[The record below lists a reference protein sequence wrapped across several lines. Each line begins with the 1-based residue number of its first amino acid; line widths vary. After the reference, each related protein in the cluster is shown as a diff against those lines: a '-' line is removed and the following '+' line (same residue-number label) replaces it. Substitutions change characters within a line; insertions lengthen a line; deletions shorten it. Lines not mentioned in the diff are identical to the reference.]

1 MRDMVLKEM
10 DALGCAPALRRLVA
24 DLPDAQSVVVR
35 PHRAAWLP
43 IAASQDREAALY
55 MNRTHV
61 HVKLDPADGGGVR
74 GAKRVPRARRERAD
88 RLREGYG
95 PQAGDPGLQEELR
108 AAVARALAREITASD
123 PAATTED
130 FCLET
135 GLALPVT
142 GWCDDCEQY
151 CG

>member
-24 DLPDAQSVVVR
+24 DLPDTQSVVVR

-61 HVKLDPADGGGVR
+61 HVKLDPADGGAFAARNGFHVPGVN
-74 GAKRVPRARRERAD
+74 GQTAYVRVTPA
-88 RLREGYG
+88 
-95 PQAGDPGLQEELR
+95 QAGDPGLQEELR